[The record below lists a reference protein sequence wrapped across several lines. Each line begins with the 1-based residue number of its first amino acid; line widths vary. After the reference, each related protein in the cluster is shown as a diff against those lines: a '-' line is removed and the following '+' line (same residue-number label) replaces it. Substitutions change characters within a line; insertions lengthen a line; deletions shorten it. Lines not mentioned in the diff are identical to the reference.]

1 MKPTKGQRETRSFA
15 GELRAD
21 GGAKFELSGYAAS
34 FNTLS
39 RDLGGFRERIAPGA
53 FKRSLAA
60 GTDVKC
66 LFNHDANVVLGRVGN
81 KTLAVSEDARGLKFT
96 CQLNPASQQHRD
108 IYESVKRGDVSQ
120 CSFAFQVRS
129 AEDEDWDEDK
139 DERGVRFPRRTI
151 RNCDLLD
158 VSAVTYPAYS
168 ENNATSVQARAA
180 DYTAT
185 SAAAFDAM
193 AKRKAQKIKEQIFQT
208 CDAFI
213 LPDEY
218 IEGQPWEPIPV
229 FFTPEQKAAREAA
242 RLDAEDAA
250 LRARADAIGRQI
262 EIDTLKEL
270 FGE

>member
-1 MKPTKGQRETRSFA
+1 MKPIKGQIEKRSFA

-21 GGAKFELSGYAAS
+21 AGAKFEVSGYAAS

-39 RDLGGFRERIAPGA
+39 RDLGGFREQLAPGC
-53 FKRSLAA
+53 FKRSLAE

-120 CSFAFQVRS
+120 CSFAFTVRDGAEDWDN
-129 AEDEDWDEDK
+129 AEDE
-139 DERGVRFPRRTI
+139 RGAKFARRTI
-151 RNCDLLD
+151 REVNLLD

-168 ENNATSVQARAA
+168 APGATSVQARAA
-180 DYTAT
+180 DYIAT

-208 CDAFI
+208 CDAFT

-242 RLDAEDAA
+242 RLDAEDAE
-250 LRARADAIGRQI
+250 LRRRADAIGRQI
-262 EIDTLKEL
+262 EIDTLRDL
-270 FGE
+270 YGE

>member
-1 MKPTKGQRETRSFA
+1 MKPTKGSIERRSFA
-15 GELRAD
+15 GELRAAD
-21 GGAKFELSGYAAS
+21 AAKFEVSGYAAS

-39 RDLGGFRERIAPGA
+39 RDLGGFREQLAPGC
-53 FKRSLAA
+53 FKRSLAE

-81 KTLAVSEDARGLKFT
+81 KTLSVSEDARGLKFT

-129 AEDEDWDEDK
+129 TEDEEWDEDK
-139 DERGVRFPRRTI
+139 DERGSRFVRRTI

-168 ENNATSVQARAA
+168 EGNATSVQARSA

-193 AKRKAQKIKEQIFQT
+193 AKRKAQKIKEEIFASA
-208 CDAFI
+208 DAFI
-213 LPDEY
+213 IPDY
-218 IEGQPWEPIPV
+218 IEGQPWNVTPV

-242 RLDAEDAA
+242 RLDVE
-250 LRARADAIGRQI
+250 LRRRADAIGA
-262 EIDTLKEL
+262 EILKDVINDYIN
-270 FGE
+270 